1 MYDQAG
7 LPPPLAPPHVVSKT
21 RLRHDGEGDMAATAT
36 RGAAHPSG
44 RAPIHI
50 NWKAR

>member
-7 LPPPLAPPHVVSKT
+7 LPPPHK
-21 RLRHDGEGDMAATAT
+21 GEGDMSASET
-36 RGAAHPSG
+36 RGAAYPSG

-50 NWKAR
+50 NWKAPERRT

>member
-7 LPPPLAPPHVVSKT
+7 LPPPLAPPHK
-21 RLRHDGEGDMAATAT
+21 GEGDMSATAT
-36 RGAAHPSG
+36 SGATHPSG

-50 NWKAR
+50 NWKVA